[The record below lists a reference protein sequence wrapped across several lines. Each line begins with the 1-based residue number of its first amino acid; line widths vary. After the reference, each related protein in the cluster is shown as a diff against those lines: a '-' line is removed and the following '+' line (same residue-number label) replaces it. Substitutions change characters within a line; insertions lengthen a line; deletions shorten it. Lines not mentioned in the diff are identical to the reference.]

1 MGANPHC
8 DLVPAVMTTETWGTR
23 LRTSGAKLEDEDMDP
38 MAMLIVAL
46 AVILALNVV
55 DEAPRTD
62 GRSQN

>member
-1 MGANPHC
+1 
-8 DLVPAVMTTETWGTR
+8 
-23 LRTSGAKLEDEDMDP
+23 MDP

-62 GRSQN
+62 RRSQN